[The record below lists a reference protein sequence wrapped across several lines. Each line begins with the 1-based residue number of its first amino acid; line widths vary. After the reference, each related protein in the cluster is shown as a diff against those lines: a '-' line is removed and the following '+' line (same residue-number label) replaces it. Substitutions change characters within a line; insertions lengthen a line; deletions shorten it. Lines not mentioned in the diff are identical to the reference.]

1 MGDTTSQVRA
11 PSGAKAEDS
20 VLARADSSPPEAQ
33 AGLEPT
39 SIMPSGSLPPTNGTD
54 GDVAAGPQSSTAAG
68 DDRTVISSTPPEL
81 LSRSGTQ
88 SSAELGRLLIGEQL
102 DHFLLEEYV
111 GGGGMGAVFRATD
124 TLLGRAVAVKVLSR
138 QHAIDEETTRRFRNE
153 AQSAARLDHENIA
166 RVYFVGVDRGW
177 HYIVLEF
184 VEGENVRD
192 LVARHG
198 PMPLPNVLEIA
209 LQVAEALQ
217 HAAGRDVVHRDVKPS
232 NVLVTSD
239 GHVKLVDM
247 GLARLRQVEQSVEDI
262 TATGVTLGTFDYIS
276 PEQARDPR
284 AADVRSD
291 LYSLGCTMY
300 YMLCAR
306 PPFPEGTV
314 LQKLLQHQGDQAPD
328 CRQLRE
334 DIPDCVAAIVH
345 KLLAKSPEDRYQ
357 QPQDL
362 VGDLLL
368 ACEQLGIQ
376 LTRSRTAVFIPK
388 LDEGGHWTQRH
399 LPWIAPVV
407 LLIVAVLG
415 IQYFGGAGQ
424 LPPPVHAQPTAALP
438 KEQRSARIV
447 PDHGKQAAAQTSQ
460 AEPPDNQ
467 AATSAGANIRPVS
480 KSETGDSNAAIDQ
493 RKEQEAGEGQGSG
506 DEPMGPPDRR
516 VAAAPPEMPA
526 SGLSDSSTVVAITA
540 GKKRG
545 FSTLAE
551 ACREAPS
558 GSIVEL
564 RYSGRREEQPLTISN
579 RELTIRAAEGFHPI
593 VAFRPATSDPS
604 LAPGG
609 MLSITGGDLTLVNVE
624 LELQLPQQVRSEPWV
639 LVEAVLADK
648 LRLERCTLTVSG
660 SASQRGPYSQDAHFF
675 VVKAAPHRDPG
686 MMAEPAM
693 AENPVSIELRNCIV
707 RGDANLLAGN
717 ALHSVS
723 LQWENGLLIT
733 SDSLLDLRAADDV
746 LPPSAQLQIDLQH
759 ITARM
764 GRGMCR
770 IATREDQRYLPLV
783 KINCTDC
790 ILMTDGA
797 PLIDQQGDETAD
809 EQQKILLWK
818 GNRNFYEGIDV
829 FWRLDGPRTAGPTQ
843 LTWTAW
849 RDHWGTGR
857 EMVDRGSS
865 VAFAR
870 LPSPQHPKA
879 IQTPADY
886 LLDESELYNPALG
899 SATDGTANVGQK
911 TELLPLAK
919 RGAGPAARE
928 SAPPAKSSPSKPQPR
943 PFSDLRPTEPAEE

>member
-1 MGDTTSQVRA
+1 MSDTSSQVRTARVPTPSQGTPDREDGPLSGAPADSESNATAIA
-11 PSGAKAEDS
+11 PSES
-20 VLARADSSPPEAQ
+20 L
-33 AGLEPT
+33 LEP
-39 SIMPSGSLPPTNGTD
+39 G
-54 GDVAAGPQSSTAAG
+54 SSTEELRDGAEPAAIAG
-68 DDRTVISSTPPEL
+68 DDRTVISSTPPAGF
-81 LSRSGTQ
+81 SPSGTQ

-177 HYIVLEF
+177 HYIVLEY

-192 LVARHG
+192 MVSRHG
-198 PMPLPNVLEIA
+198 PMPVPNALEIV

-217 HAAGRDVVHRDVKPS
+217 HAASRDVVHRDVKPS

-334 DIPDCVAAIVH
+334 DIPDCVAEIVH
-345 KLLAKSPEDRYQ
+345 KLLSKNPQDRYQ

-362 VGDLLL
+362 IGDLLL

-376 LTRSRTAVFIPK
+376 LNRRRTAVFIPS

-399 LPWIAPVV
+399 LPWMAPVA
-407 LLIVAVLG
+407 LLIAAVLG
-415 IQYFGGAGQ
+415 IQYFGGSSQ
-424 LPPPVHAQPTAALP
+424 LPPPRMPQADATAVPPQDRNVAAGTNRPDGRAGAEKSAASDDGKRTASKQSNAQPQDEPTAVSKDP
-438 KEQRSARIV
+438 RRN
-447 PDHGKQAAAQTSQ
+447 
-460 AEPPDNQ
+460 PPD
-467 AATSAGANIRPVS
+467 APAPSPSSPKHDG
-480 KSETGDSNAAIDQ
+480 G
-493 RKEQEAGEGQGSG
+493 
-506 DEPMGPPDRR
+506 PMGPPSEKTDT
-516 VAAAPPEMPA
+516 AAREEVLP
-526 SGLSDSSTVVAITA
+526 SGLTESSAIVAITA
-540 GKKRG
+540 GKKRA

-551 ACREAPS
+551 ACREALS
-558 GSIVEL
+558 GSVVEL
-564 RYSGRREEQPLTISN
+564 RYDGRREEQPLSISN
-579 RELTIRAAEGFHPI
+579 RELTIRAADGFHPI
-593 VAFRPATSDPS
+593 VAFRPETYDPL

-609 MLSITGGDLTLVNVE
+609 MLTVTGGELTLVNVE
-624 LELQLPQQVRSEPWV
+624 LELQMPTRIRSEPWV
-639 LVEAVLADK
+639 LVEAVSANR
-648 LRLERCTLTVSG
+648 LRLERCMLTVSG
-660 SASQRGPYSQDAHFF
+660 SAAQRGAYSQEAHF
-675 VVKAAPHRDPG
+675 VVAKGAPNREMTTVATVGPK
-686 MMAEPAM
+686 PL
-693 AENPVSIELRNCIV
+693 SIELRNCIV
-707 RGDANLLAGN
+707 RGDASVLAGD
-717 ALHSVS
+717 ALHTVT
-723 LQWENGLLIT
+723 LQWENGLLLT
-733 SDSLLDLRAADDV
+733 SDSLVDLRGTDEV

-759 ITARM
+759 VTARM

-770 IATREDQRYLPLV
+770 MATREDGQYLPLV

-797 PLIDQQGDETAD
+797 PLIDQQGDEPA
-809 EQQKILLWK
+809 EEMQKALLWK

-829 FWRLDGPRTAGPTQ
+829 FWRLDGPRTAGPTE
-843 LTWTAW
+843 LSWIAW

-865 VAFAR
+865 VAFAQ

-879 IQTPADY
+879 TQTPADY

-911 TELLPLAK
+911 IELLPHTRRA
-919 RGAGPAARE
+919 AAPAVRE
-928 SAPPAKSSPSKPQPR
+928 AEPSTKLPPR
-943 PFSDLRPTEPAEE
+943 PLPEIQPTPPPEE